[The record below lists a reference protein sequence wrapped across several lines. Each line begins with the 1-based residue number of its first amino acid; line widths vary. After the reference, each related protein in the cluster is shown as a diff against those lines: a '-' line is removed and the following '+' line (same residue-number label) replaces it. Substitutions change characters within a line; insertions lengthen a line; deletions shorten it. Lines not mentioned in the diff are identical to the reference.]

1 MPSNKTNSA
10 ANPGRVCIT
19 LSFRLGV
26 LLTLAMVATL
36 MLVMTGATPA
46 QSQEIATV
54 RVSNLDKPVAGG
66 EIIGFAKT
74 FSQSFCTSNVTAT
87 LHQVR
92 LHMSAHSWGT
102 PAPVVSIRSY
112 RSGNLGPVLH
122 TLTNPSIDDSL
133 DTAEDFASSGY
144 ELAANTTY
152 WVSVFRPDD
161 SGLIELGKTV
171 STAEDPATEAGW
183 ALGDMMLAKY
193 GARWEERESYAL
205 RMAVFAT
212 GGAPTMSTPV
222 FSDGGC
228 DQKESYEFSVIEN
241 TAADTVVGAVP
252 AREPDG
258 DSLTYSVGG
267 TDAAKFNRVFALNAS
282 TGEIVA
288 KPGAT
293 VDYES
298 KSSYSLTFSVTD
310 GEDASGSTE
319 SEPTTDDTA
328 HVSIRVTNIDEPGTV
343 KLSTTDPRVGRS
355 VRASISDPDGFPKPF
370 RIEWARAFRATSAF
384 IPFLPISG
392 SDMTPESYTPTED
405 DKYQFLRVTIFYFDN
420 ECRRVYFNND
430 CRRTAEGTF
439 AKAVADE
446 DGLIVQQQVVNT
458 PATGELTLWR
468 GDNPYV
474 PRQLIAYN
482 WSIRDADGMIGS
494 RLRYQ
499 WITVD
504 PRTGVETKV
513 YNNNSCRCNP
523 QYTYTLRNVARGK
536 AVMVRARFEDDRGN
550 TEVVASR
557 LTTLVPVVGN
567 TAARGGIGV
576 RGTARVGATLSVY
589 TSSITDADGMEDSE
603 FTYQWLTS
611 EGTYNTSIEGATGST
626 YVPVAADEG
635 MSIKVR
641 IGFTDDAGYYE
652 SFTSGGTAPVA
663 AAPVSLFTASTH
675 DTPESHDGSAAFTF
689 ELRFSEAP
697 ADGVT
702 DSTLEDHALAVI
714 GGTVTDVSQLETGK
728 NLRWEITVQPS
739 GNEEVIVTLPP
750 TIDCAAQGAI
760 CTGDGRMLSVAL
772 AILVPGPQNAPAITG
787 TARVGETL
795 TASTTGITDS
805 DGLTNATFTY
815 QWLADDAVISG
826 ATGSTYMLVAA
837 DVGKAIKVQVSFSDD
852 ADNAESLTSA
862 ATAAVTAANSPA
874 TGAPTI
880 TGTARVGETLTAST
894 TGITDSDGLTN
905 ATFTYQWIKL
915 DSNLNDSDISGA
927 TSSTYTLVAGDAD
940 TGIKVRVSFTDDAG
954 NTESLTNESAL
965 IVMAANNPATGAP
978 TISGTAQVGETLT
991 ASTTGIADSDGL
1003 ANVTFTYQW
1012 LADDAAI
1019 SGATASTHTLVAAD
1033 ADTGIKVRVS
1043 FTDDAGNTESLTN
1056 ESALIVMAANN
1067 PATGAPTISGTAQV
1081 GETLTASTTGI
1092 ADSDGLTNATF
1103 TYQWLADDAAIS
1115 GATASTYTLVAADAG
1130 KAIKVRVS
1138 FTDDAGNTES
1148 LTSGASAAVTAANS
1162 PATGA
1167 PTISGTAQVGE
1178 TLTASTT
1185 GITDSDGL
1193 TNATFT
1199 YQWIKLDSN
1208 LNDSDISGAT
1218 SSTYTLVAG
1227 DADTGIKVR
1236 VSFTDDAGNTES
1248 LTNESVLI
1256 VTAANSPATGAP
1268 TISGTAQVGETLTAS
1283 ATGITD
1289 SDGLT
1294 NATFTYQWIKLDSNL
1309 NDSDISGA
1317 TSSTYTLVA
1326 ADAGTGIKVRV
1337 SFTDDRGNTESLT
1350 TESALIVT
1358 AANSP
1363 AAGAPT
1369 ISGTAQVGET
1379 LAASTTGITDS
1390 DGLTSATFTYQ
1401 WLADDAAI
1409 SGASGA
1415 TGSTYTLVAADA
1427 GKAIEVQVSFT
1438 DDAGNAESLTSAAS
1452 AAVTAANSPATGAPT
1467 ISGTAQVGETLTAS
1481 TTGIADSDG
1490 LTNATFTYQWLADD
1504 ADIAGAT
1511 GSTYTLVAADAGKT
1525 VKVQVSFTDDA
1536 GNAESLTSAASAAVT
1551 AANSPATGAP
1561 TISGTAQVGETLAAS
1576 TTGITDSDGL
1586 TNATFT
1592 YQWLADDAD
1601 IAGATGSTYTLVA
1614 ADAGKAIEVQ
1624 VSFTDDAGNAESLTS
1639 AASAAVTAV
1648 NSPATG
1654 APTISGTAQVG
1665 ETLTAS
1671 ATGITDSD
1679 GLTNA
1684 TFTYQWLADDADIAG
1699 ATGSTYTLVAADS
1712 GKAIKVQVSFT
1723 DDAGNA
1729 ESLTSV
1735 ASAAVTAAPR
1745 QTRFTAATHSA
1756 PASHDGSAAFTFELR
1771 FSEESP
1777 LSYRTLRDHAFTVT
1791 GGEVVKARR
1800 LEQGKNVRWEI
1811 TVRPDGNGTVTI
1823 VLPVTTDCAAEGAIC
1838 TAGGRMLSNE
1848 LTFTVPGPS
1857 TEQPTQENSAA
1868 AGAPTVSGTAR
1879 VGETLTAS
1887 ATGISDSDGLTGAT
1901 FTYQWLAD
1909 DAAISGA
1916 TGSTYTLVAAD
1927 AGKAVKVQV
1936 SFTDD
1941 ADNDETLTS
1950 AATSAVEAAAQ
1961 ATQLTASVHGVPASH
1976 DGSAAFT
1983 FELRFSEESPLS
1995 YRTLR
2000 DHAFTVTGGEVVKA
2014 RRLEQGK
2021 NVRWET
2027 TVRPDGNGTVTIVLP
2042 VTTDC
2047 SSQGAICTEEGRPL
2061 SNRLELT
2068 VAGPGG

>member
-1 MPSNKTNSA
+1 MKMTSIFN
-10 ANPGRVCIT
+10 
-19 LSFRLGV
+19 SFRSGV

-36 MLVMTGATPA
+36 LLVIAGANPA
-46 QSQEIATV
+46 QAQEISTV

-66 EIIGFAKT
+66 EIMGFAHT
-74 FSQSFCTSNVTAT
+74 FAQSFCTSNVTAT
-87 LHQVR
+87 LDQVR

-171 STAEDPATEAGW
+171 STAEHPATEAGW

-193 GARWEERESYAL
+193 GARWVQRESYAL

-212 GGAPTMSTPV
+212 GGAPTISTPV

-328 HVSIRVTNIDEPGTV
+328 QVSIRVTNIDEPGTV

-355 VRASISDPDGFPKPF
+355 VRASISDPDGSPKPF
-370 RIEWARAFRATSAF
+370 RIEWARAFRATTAF
-384 IPFLPISG
+384 IPFLPISV
-392 SDMTPESYTPTED
+392 SDMTPESYTPTEE

-420 ECRRVYFNND
+420 ECRRVYVHNND

-446 DGLIVQQQVVNT
+446 DGLIVQLQTVNT
-458 PATGELTLWR
+458 PATGEMLLWN
-468 GDNPYV
+468 GDRPV
-474 PRQLIAYN
+474 VTRRLIAQE
-482 WSIRDADGMIGS
+482 WDIRDADGMIGA

-499 WITVD
+499 FVTVD
-504 PRTGVETKV
+504 PKTGVETKV
-513 YNNNSCRCNP
+513 YTNNSCRCNP
-523 QYTYTLRNVARGK
+523 LNTYTLRNSARGK
-536 AVMVRARFEDDRGN
+536 AVMVRVHFEDDRGH

-567 TAARGGIGV
+567 SSANGGVDV
-576 RGTARVGATLSVY
+576 RGTARVGGTLSVY
-589 TSSITDADGMEDSE
+589 TGRITDPDGMEDSE
-603 FTYQWLTS
+603 FTYQWLRS

-635 MSIKVR
+635 TSIKVR
-641 IGFTDDAGYYE
+641 VGFTDDAGYYE

-772 AILVPGPQNAPAITG
+772 AILVPGPQNAPTITG

-815 QWLADDAVISG
+815 QWLADDAAISG

-894 TGITDSDGLTN
+894 TGISDSDGLTN

-940 TGIKVRVSFTDDAG
+940 TGIKVRVSFTDDRG
-954 NTESLTNESAL
+954 NTESLTTESAL
-965 IVMAANNPATGAP
+965 IVTAANSPATGAP
-978 TISGTAQVGETLT
+978 TITGTAQVGETLT
-991 ASTTGIADSDGL
+991 ASTTGIS
-1003 ANVTFTYQW
+1003 
-1012 LADDAAI
+1012 
-1019 SGATASTHTLVAAD
+1019 
-1033 ADTGIKVRVS
+1033 
-1043 FTDDAGNTESLTN
+1043 
-1056 ESALIVMAANN
+1056 
-1067 PATGAPTISGTAQV
+1067 
-1081 GETLTASTTGI
+1081 
-1092 ADSDGLTNATF
+1092 
-1103 TYQWLADDAAIS
+1103 
-1115 GATASTYTLVAADAG
+1115 
-1130 KAIKVRVS
+1130 
-1138 FTDDAGNTES
+1138 
-1148 LTSGASAAVTAANS
+1148 
-1162 PATGA
+1162 
-1167 PTISGTAQVGE
+1167 
-1178 TLTASTT
+1178 
-1185 GITDSDGL
+1185 DSDGL

-1236 VSFTDDAGNTES
+1236 VSFTDD
-1248 LTNESVLI
+1248 
-1256 VTAANSPATGAP
+1256 
-1268 TISGTAQVGETLTAS
+1268 
-1283 ATGITD
+1283 
-1289 SDGLT
+1289 
-1294 NATFTYQWIKLDSNL
+1294 
-1309 NDSDISGA
+1309 
-1317 TSSTYTLVA
+1317 
-1326 ADAGTGIKVRV
+1326 
-1337 SFTDDRGNTESLT
+1337 RGNTESLT

-1363 AAGAPT
+1363 A
-1369 ISGTAQVGET
+1369 
-1379 LAASTTGITDS
+1379 
-1390 DGLTSATFTYQ
+1390 
-1401 WLADDAAI
+1401 
-1409 SGASGA
+1409 
-1415 TGSTYTLVAADA
+1415 
-1427 GKAIEVQVSFT
+1427 
-1438 DDAGNAESLTSAAS
+1438 
-1452 AAVTAANSPATGAPT
+1452 TGAPT
-1467 ISGTAQVGETLTAS
+1467 ITGTAQVGETLTAS
-1481 TTGIADSDG
+1481 ATGIADSDG
-1490 LTNATFTYQWLADD
+1490 LTNVTFTYQWLADD
-1504 ADIAGAT
+1504 TDITDATGAT
-1511 GSTYTLVAADAGKT
+1511 YTPAAADAGKAI
-1525 VKVQVSFTDDA
+1525 KVQVSFTDDA
-1536 GNAESLTSAASAAVT
+1536 GNAETLTSGASAAVT
-1551 AANSPATGAP
+1551 AANNPATGAP
-1561 TISGTAQVGETLAAS
+1561 TISGTARVGETLTAS
-1576 TTGITDSDGL
+1576 ATGIADTDGL

-1614 ADAGKAIEVQ
+1614 ADAGKAIKVQ

-1639 AASAAVTAV
+1639 AATTAAAL
-1648 NSPATG
+1648 P
-1654 APTISGTAQVG
+1654 P
-1665 ETLTAS
+1665 LTAS
-1671 ATGITDSD
+1671 A
-1679 GLTNA
+1679 
-1684 TFTYQWLADDADIAG
+1684 
-1699 ATGSTYTLVAADS
+1699 
-1712 GKAIKVQVSFT
+1712 
-1723 DDAGNA
+1723 
-1729 ESLTSV
+1729 
-1735 ASAAVTAAPR
+1735 
-1745 QTRFTAATHSA
+1745 
-1756 PASHDGSAAFTFELR
+1756 HD
-1771 FSEESP
+1771 
-1777 LSYRTLRDHAFTVT
+1777 
-1791 GGEVVKARR
+1791 
-1800 LEQGKNVRWEI
+1800 
-1811 TVRPDGNGTVTI
+1811 
-1823 VLPVTTDCAAEGAIC
+1823 
-1838 TAGGRMLSNE
+1838 
-1848 LTFTVPGPS
+1848 
-1857 TEQPTQENSAA
+1857 
-1868 AGAPTVSGTAR
+1868 
-1879 VGETLTAS
+1879 
-1887 ATGISDSDGLTGAT
+1887 
-1901 FTYQWLAD
+1901 
-1909 DAAISGA
+1909 
-1916 TGSTYTLVAAD
+1916 
-1927 AGKAVKVQV
+1927 
-1936 SFTDD
+1936 
-1941 ADNDETLTS
+1941 
-1950 AATSAVEAAAQ
+1950 
-1961 ATQLTASVHGVPASH
+1961 VPASH

-1983 FELRFSEESPLS
+1983 FELHFSETPNDGFS
-1995 YRTLR
+1995 YKTLR
-2000 DHAFTVTGGEVVKA
+2000 DHAFTATGGEVVKA
-2014 RRLEQGK
+2014 RRLERGK
-2021 NVRWET
+2021 NVRWEI
-2027 TVRPDGNGTVTIVLP
+2027 TVQPSGNAGVTVALP
-2042 VTTDC
+2042 ATTDC
-2047 SSQGAICTEEGRPL
+2047 SSQGAICTGDGRKL
-2061 SNRLELT
+2061 SSALEVTVLGPEASSQLSQQQNSAATGAPAITGTARVGETLT
-2068 VAGPGG
+2068 ANTTGIADSDGLTRATFAYQWLADDADITDATGSTYTPAAIDAGKAIMVEVSFTDDAGNAETLTSAATAAVTLPP

>member
-19 LSFRLGV
+19 LSFRSGV

-36 MLVMTGATPA
+36 LLVIAGANPA
-46 QSQEIATV
+46 QAQEISTV

-66 EIIGFAKT
+66 EIMGFAHT

-87 LHQVR
+87 LDQVR
-92 LHMSAHSWGT
+92 LYMSAHSWGT

-171 STAEDPATEAGW
+171 STAEHPATEAGW

-193 GARWEERESYAL
+193 GARWVQRESYAL

-212 GGAPTMSTPV
+212 GGAPTISTPV

-282 TGEIVA
+282 TGEITV

-328 HVSIRVTNIDEPGTV
+328 QVSIRVTNIDEPGSV
-343 KLSTTDPRVGRS
+343 SLSTTDPRVGRS
-355 VRASISDPDGFPKPF
+355 VTASISDPDGWPKPF

-384 IPFLPISG
+384 IPFLPISR
-392 SDMTPESYTPTED
+392 DKMTQYSYTPTEE
-405 DKYQFLRVTIFYFDN
+405 DKYQFLRVTMFYYDN
-420 ECRRVYFNND
+420 GCRRVHLFLGS
-430 CRRTAEGTF
+430 CIRKAEAEF
-439 AKAVADE
+439 ANAVADE
-446 DGLIVQQQVVNT
+446 DGLIVQQQTVNT

-468 GDNPYV
+468 GDNPFV

-482 WSIRDADGMIGS
+482 WYIRDADGMIGS

-513 YNNNSCRCNP
+513 YNNNSCQCNP
-523 QYTYTLRNVARGK
+523 LNTYTLRNVARGK

-576 RGTARVGATLSVY
+576 RGTARVGATLSVH

-772 AILVPGPQNAPAITG
+772 AILVPGPQNAPTITG

-815 QWLADDAVISG
+815 QWLADDAAISG

-940 TGIKVRVSFTDDAG
+940 TGIKVRVSFTDDRG
-954 NTESLTNESAL
+954 NTESLTTESAL
-965 IVMAANNPATGAP
+965 IVTAANNPTTGAP

-1003 ANVTFTYQW
+1003 AFATFTYQW
-1012 LADDAAI
+1012 IKLDSNLNDSDI
-1019 SGATASTHTLVAAD
+1019 SGATGSTYTLVAAD
-1033 ADTGIKVRVS
+1033 AGTGIKVRVS
-1043 FTDDAGNTESLTN
+1043 FTDDAGNTESLTT
-1056 ESALIVMAANN
+1056 ESALI
-1067 PATGAPTISGTAQV
+1067 
-1081 GETLTASTTGI
+1081 
-1092 ADSDGLTNATF
+1092 
-1103 TYQWLADDAAIS
+1103 
-1115 GATASTYTLVAADAG
+1115 
-1130 KAIKVRVS
+1130 
-1138 FTDDAGNTES
+1138 
-1148 LTSGASAAVTAANS
+1148 VTAANS

-1167 PTISGTAQVGE
+1167 PTITGTARVGE

-1236 VSFTDDAGNTES
+1236 VSFTDD
-1248 LTNESVLI
+1248 
-1256 VTAANSPATGAP
+1256 
-1268 TISGTAQVGETLTAS
+1268 
-1283 ATGITD
+1283 
-1289 SDGLT
+1289 
-1294 NATFTYQWIKLDSNL
+1294 
-1309 NDSDISGA
+1309 
-1317 TSSTYTLVA
+1317 
-1326 ADAGTGIKVRV
+1326 
-1337 SFTDDRGNTESLT
+1337 RGNTESLT

-1358 AANSP
+1358 AAN
-1363 AAGAPT
+1363 
-1369 ISGTAQVGET
+1369 
-1379 LAASTTGITDS
+1379 
-1390 DGLTSATFTYQ
+1390 
-1401 WLADDAAI
+1401 
-1409 SGASGA
+1409 
-1415 TGSTYTLVAADA
+1415 
-1427 GKAIEVQVSFT
+1427 
-1438 DDAGNAESLTSAAS
+1438 N
-1452 AAVTAANSPATGAPT
+1452 PATGAPT
-1467 ISGTAQVGETLTAS
+1467 ISGTARVGETLTAS
-1481 TTGIADSDG
+1481 ATGIAD
-1490 LTNATFTYQWLADD
+1490 T
-1504 ADIAGAT
+1504 
-1511 GSTYTLVAADAGKT
+1511 
-1525 VKVQVSFTDDA
+1525 
-1536 GNAESLTSAASAAVT
+1536 
-1551 AANSPATGAP
+1551 
-1561 TISGTAQVGETLAAS
+1561 
-1576 TTGITDSDGL
+1576 DGL

-1614 ADAGKAIEVQ
+1614 ADAGKAIKVQ

-1639 AASAAVTAV
+1639 AATTAAAL
-1648 NSPATG
+1648 P
-1654 APTISGTAQVG
+1654 P
-1665 ETLTAS
+1665 LTAS
-1671 ATGITDSD
+1671 AHD
-1679 GLTNA
+1679 
-1684 TFTYQWLADDADIAG
+1684 
-1699 ATGSTYTLVAADS
+1699 V
-1712 GKAIKVQVSFT
+1712 
-1723 DDAGNA
+1723 
-1729 ESLTSV
+1729 
-1735 ASAAVTAAPR
+1735 
-1745 QTRFTAATHSA
+1745 
-1756 PASHDGSAAFTFELR
+1756 PASHDGSAAFTFELH
-1771 FSEESP
+1771 FSETP
-1777 LSYRTLRDHAFTVT
+1777 NDGFSYKTLRDHAFTAT

-1800 LEQGKNVRWEI
+1800 LERGKNVRWEI
-1811 TVRPDGNGTVTI
+1811 TVQPSGNAGVTVA
-1823 VLPVTTDCAAEGAIC
+1823 LPATTDCSSQGAIC
-1838 TAGGRMLSNE
+1838 TGDGRKLSSALE
-1848 LTFTVPGPS
+1848 VSVPGPEAS
-1857 TEQPTQENSAA
+1857 SQQSRQQNSAA
-1868 AGAPTVSGTAR
+1868 TGAPAITGTAR
-1879 VGETLTAS
+1879 VGETLTANT
-1887 ATGISDSDGLTGAT
+1887 TGIADSDGLTRAT
-1901 FTYQWLAD
+1901 FAYQWLAD
-1909 DAAISGA
+1909 DADITDA
-1916 TGSTYTLVAAD
+1916 TGSTYTPAAID
-1927 AGKAVKVQV
+1927 AGKAIMVEV

-1941 ADNDETLTS
+1941 AGNAETLTS
-1950 AATSAVEAAAQ
+1950 AATAAV
-1961 ATQLTASVHGVPASH
+1961 TLPPLTASAHGVPASH

-1983 FELRFSEESPLS
+1983 FELRFSEEMPLS
-1995 YRTLR
+1995 YKTLR
-2000 DHAFTVTGGEVVKA
+2000 DHAFTAPGGEVVKA
-2014 RRLEQGK
+2014 RRLERGQ
-2021 NVRWET
+2021 NVRWEI
-2027 TVRPDGNGTVTIVLP
+2027 TVRPDGDGTVTIVLP
-2042 VTTDC
+2042 VTEDC
-2047 SSQGAICTEEGRPL
+2047 ASNHAICTEDGRPL
-2061 SNRLELT
+2061 SNRLQIA
-2068 VAGPGG
+2068 VPGPEG

>member
-36 MLVMTGATPA
+36 MLVMTDITPA
-46 QSQEIATV
+46 GAQSTATV
-54 RVSNLDKPVAGG
+54 RVSNMDQPIAGAENLYFG
-66 EIIGFAKT
+66 QMRA
-74 FSQSFCTSNVTAT
+74 QAFCTSNVPVT
-87 LHQVR
+87 LDKVR
-92 LHMSAHSWGT
+92 MYTRSFHKRPNSPGYAGT
-102 PAPVVSIRSY
+102 LAPSVSIRSDVS
-112 RSGNLGPVLH
+112 RRPGPVLH
-122 TLTNPSIDDSL
+122 TLTNPSSIDETF
-133 DTAEDFASSGY
+133 DTAEDFTSSGY

-152 WVSVFRPDD
+152 WLTVYRPDNT
-161 SGLIELGKTV
+161 GHIQFANTL
-171 STAEDPATEAGW
+171 STAEDSDTESGW
-183 ALGDMMLAKY
+183 SLGDSILAEY
-193 GARWEERESYAL
+193 GMSYDAPWETPDEPYVIS
-205 RMAVFAT
+205 MAIYAT
-212 GGAPTMSTPV
+212 GGAPTMSSPV
-222 FSDGGC
+222 FSNGVCG
-228 DQKESYEFSVIEN
+228 QKESYEFSMREN
-241 TAADTVVGAVP
+241 SAASTVVGAAT

-267 TDAAKFNRVFALNAS
+267 TDAAKFNRVFALDAS
-282 TGEIVA
+282 TGEITV

-310 GEDASGSTE
+310 GEDASGSPE

-328 HVSIRVTNIDEPGTV
+328 QVSIRVTNIDEPGSV
-343 KLSTTDPRVGRS
+343 SLSTTDPRVGRS
-355 VRASISDPDGFPKPF
+355 VRASISDPDGSPKPF
-370 RIEWARAFRATSAF
+370 RIEWARAFRATTAF
-384 IPFLPISG
+384 IPFLPISV
-392 SDMTPESYTPTED
+392 SDMTPESYTPTEE

-420 ECRRVYFNND
+420 ECRRVYVSNND

-446 DGLIVQQQVVNT
+446 DGLIVQLQTVNT
-458 PATGELTLWR
+458 PATGEMLLWN
-468 GDNPYV
+468 GDRPV
-474 PRQLIAYN
+474 VTRQLIAQE
-482 WSIRDADGMIGS
+482 WDIRDADGMIGA

-499 WITVD
+499 FVTVD
-504 PRTGVETKV
+504 PKTGVETKV
-513 YNNNSCRCNP
+513 YTNNSCRCNP
-523 QYTYTLRNVARGK
+523 LNTYTLRNSARGK
-536 AVMVRARFEDDRGN
+536 AVMVRVHFEDDRGH

-567 TAARGGIGV
+567 SSANGGVDV
-576 RGTARVGATLSVY
+576 RGTARVGGTLSVY
-589 TSSITDADGMEDSE
+589 TGRITDPDGMEDSE
-603 FTYQWLTS
+603 FTYQWLRS

-635 MSIKVR
+635 TSIKVR
-641 IGFTDDAGYYE
+641 VGFTDDAGYYE

-739 GNEEVIVTLPP
+739 GNEEAIVTLPP

-772 AILVPGPQNAPAITG
+772 AILVPGPQNAPTITG

-815 QWLADDAVISG
+815 QWLADDAAISG

-862 ATAAVTAANSPA
+862 ATAAVTAANSPATGAPTITGTARVGETLTASTSGISDSDGLINATFTYQWIKLDSNLNDSDISGATSSTYMLVAADADTGIKVRVSFTDDRGNTESLTTESALIVTAANSPA

-940 TGIKVRVSFTDDAG
+940 TGIKVRVSFTDDRG
-954 NTESLTNESAL
+954 NTESLTTESAL
-965 IVMAANNPATGAP
+965 I
-978 TISGTAQVGETLT
+978 
-991 ASTTGIADSDGL
+991 
-1003 ANVTFTYQW
+1003 
-1012 LADDAAI
+1012 
-1019 SGATASTHTLVAAD
+1019 
-1033 ADTGIKVRVS
+1033 
-1043 FTDDAGNTESLTN
+1043 
-1056 ESALIVMAANN
+1056 
-1067 PATGAPTISGTAQV
+1067 
-1081 GETLTASTTGI
+1081 
-1092 ADSDGLTNATF
+1092 
-1103 TYQWLADDAAIS
+1103 
-1115 GATASTYTLVAADAG
+1115 
-1130 KAIKVRVS
+1130 
-1138 FTDDAGNTES
+1138 
-1148 LTSGASAAVTAANS
+1148 VTAANS

-1167 PTISGTAQVGE
+1167 PTITGTAQVGE

-1236 VSFTDDAGNTES
+1236 VSFTDDRGNTES
-1248 LTNESVLI
+1248 LTTESALI

-1283 ATGITD
+1283 TSGITD
-1289 SDGLT
+1289 T
-1294 NATFTYQWIKLDSNL
+1294 
-1309 NDSDISGA
+1309 
-1317 TSSTYTLVA
+1317 
-1326 ADAGTGIKVRV
+1326 
-1337 SFTDDRGNTESLT
+1337 
-1350 TESALIVT
+1350 
-1358 AANSP
+1358 
-1363 AAGAPT
+1363 
-1369 ISGTAQVGET
+1369 
-1379 LAASTTGITDS
+1379 
-1390 DGLTSATFTYQ
+1390 
-1401 WLADDAAI
+1401 
-1409 SGASGA
+1409 
-1415 TGSTYTLVAADA
+1415 
-1427 GKAIEVQVSFT
+1427 
-1438 DDAGNAESLTSAAS
+1438 
-1452 AAVTAANSPATGAPT
+1452 
-1467 ISGTAQVGETLTAS
+1467 
-1481 TTGIADSDG
+1481 
-1490 LTNATFTYQWLADD
+1490 
-1504 ADIAGAT
+1504 
-1511 GSTYTLVAADAGKT
+1511 
-1525 VKVQVSFTDDA
+1525 
-1536 GNAESLTSAASAAVT
+1536 
-1551 AANSPATGAP
+1551 
-1561 TISGTAQVGETLAAS
+1561 
-1576 TTGITDSDGL
+1576 DGL

-1614 ADAGKAIEVQ
+1614 ADAGKAIKVQ
-1624 VSFTDDAGNAESLTS
+1624 VSFTDDRGNTESLTS
-1639 AASAAVTAV
+1639 VVTAAVTAV

-1654 APTISGTAQVG
+1654 APTISGTAQAG

-1671 ATGITDSD
+1671 TTGITDSD

-1684 TFTYQWLADDADIAG
+1684 TFTYQWLADDAAISG

-1712 GKAIKVQVSFT
+1712 GKTIKVQVSFT
-1723 DDAGNA
+1723 DDAGNT
-1729 ESLTSV
+1729 ESLTS
-1735 ASAAVTAAPR
+1735 
-1745 QTRFTAATHSA
+1745 AATSA
-1756 PASHDGSAAFTFELR
+1756 VEAAAQATQLTASVHGVPASHDGSAAFTFELR
-1771 FSEESP
+1771 FSEEFP
-1777 LSYRTLRDHAFTVT
+1777 LSYRTLRDHAFTVM

-1857 TEQPTQENSAA
+1857 TEQPTQENSDAT
-1868 AGAPTVSGTAR
+1868 GAPTVSGTAR
-1879 VGETLTAS
+1879 VGETLTAGTS
-1887 ATGISDSDGLTGAT
+1887 GISDSDGLTNAT

-1950 AATSAVEAAAQ
+1950 AATAAV
-1961 ATQLTASVHGVPASH
+1961 TLPPLTASAHGVPASH

-1983 FELRFSEESPLS
+1983 FELRFSEEMPLS
-1995 YRTLR
+1995 YKTLR

-2014 RRLEQGK
+2014 RRLERGK
-2021 NVRWET
+2021 NVRWEI
-2027 TVRPDGNGTVTIVLP
+2027 TVRPDGDGTVTIVLP
-2042 VTTDC
+2042 VTEDRA
-2047 SSQGAICTEEGRPL
+2047 SNHAICTEDGRPL
-2061 SNRLELT
+2061 SNRLQIA
-2068 VAGPGG
+2068 VPGPEG

>member
-19 LSFRLGV
+19 LSFRSGV

-36 MLVMTGATPA
+36 LLVIAGANPA
-46 QSQEIATV
+46 QAQEISTV

-66 EIIGFAKT
+66 EIMGFAHT

-87 LHQVR
+87 LDQVR
-92 LHMSAHSWGT
+92 LYMSAHSWGT

-171 STAEDPATEAGW
+171 STAEHPATEAGW

-193 GARWEERESYAL
+193 GARWVQRESYAL

-212 GGAPTMSTPV
+212 GGAPTISTPV

-293 VDYES
+293 VDFES
-298 KSSYSLTFSVTD
+298 KSSYSLTVSVTD

-319 SEPTTDDTA
+319 SDPTTDDTA
-328 HVSIRVTNIDEPGTV
+328 HVSIRVTNIDEPGSIS
-343 KLSTTDPRVGRS
+343 LSTTEPRMGRS
-355 VRASISDPDGFPKPF
+355 VTARISDPDGSPKPY

-384 IPFLPISG
+384 IPFLPISR
-392 SDMTPESYTPTED
+392 DKMTQYSYTPTEE
-405 DKYQFLRVTIFYFDN
+405 DKYQFLRVTMFYYDN
-420 ECRRVYFNND
+420 GCRRVHLFLGS
-430 CRRTAEGTF
+430 CIRKAEAEF
-439 AKAVADE
+439 ANAVADE
-446 DGLIVQQQVVNT
+446 DGLIVQQQTVNT

-468 GDNPYV
+468 GDNPFV

-482 WSIRDADGMIGS
+482 WYIRDADGMIGS

-513 YNNNSCRCNP
+513 YNNNSCQCNP
-523 QYTYTLRNVARGK
+523 LNTYTLRNVARGK

-576 RGTARVGATLSVY
+576 RGTARVGATLSVH

-772 AILVPGPQNAPAITG
+772 AILVPGPQNAPTITG

-815 QWLADDAVISG
+815 QWLADDAAISG

-894 TGITDSDGLTN
+894 TGIADSDGLAF

-927 TSSTYTLVAGDAD
+927 TSSTYTLVARDAD
-940 TGIKVRVSFTDDAG
+940 
-954 NTESLTNESAL
+954 
-965 IVMAANNPATGAP
+965 
-978 TISGTAQVGETLT
+978 
-991 ASTTGIADSDGL
+991 
-1003 ANVTFTYQW
+1003 
-1012 LADDAAI
+1012 
-1019 SGATASTHTLVAAD
+1019 
-1033 ADTGIKVRVS
+1033 
-1043 FTDDAGNTESLTN
+1043 
-1056 ESALIVMAANN
+1056 
-1067 PATGAPTISGTAQV
+1067 
-1081 GETLTASTTGI
+1081 
-1092 ADSDGLTNATF
+1092 
-1103 TYQWLADDAAIS
+1103 
-1115 GATASTYTLVAADAG
+1115 
-1130 KAIKVRVS
+1130 
-1138 FTDDAGNTES
+1138 
-1148 LTSGASAAVTAANS
+1148 
-1162 PATGA
+1162 
-1167 PTISGTAQVGE
+1167 
-1178 TLTASTT
+1178 
-1185 GITDSDGL
+1185 
-1193 TNATFT
+1193 
-1199 YQWIKLDSN
+1199 
-1208 LNDSDISGAT
+1208 
-1218 SSTYTLVAG
+1218 
-1227 DADTGIKVR
+1227 
-1236 VSFTDDAGNTES
+1236 
-1248 LTNESVLI
+1248 
-1256 VTAANSPATGAP
+1256 
-1268 TISGTAQVGETLTAS
+1268 
-1283 ATGITD
+1283 
-1289 SDGLT
+1289 
-1294 NATFTYQWIKLDSNL
+1294 
-1309 NDSDISGA
+1309 
-1317 TSSTYTLVA
+1317 
-1326 ADAGTGIKVRV
+1326 TGIKVRV

-1358 AANSP
+1358 AAN
-1363 AAGAPT
+1363 
-1369 ISGTAQVGET
+1369 
-1379 LAASTTGITDS
+1379 
-1390 DGLTSATFTYQ
+1390 
-1401 WLADDAAI
+1401 
-1409 SGASGA
+1409 
-1415 TGSTYTLVAADA
+1415 
-1427 GKAIEVQVSFT
+1427 
-1438 DDAGNAESLTSAAS
+1438 N
-1452 AAVTAANSPATGAPT
+1452 PATGAPT
-1467 ISGTAQVGETLTAS
+1467 IS
-1481 TTGIADSDG
+1481 
-1490 LTNATFTYQWLADD
+1490 
-1504 ADIAGAT
+1504 
-1511 GSTYTLVAADAGKT
+1511 
-1525 VKVQVSFTDDA
+1525 
-1536 GNAESLTSAASAAVT
+1536 SAR
-1551 AANSPATGAP
+1551 PGW
-1561 TISGTAQVGETLAAS
+1561 E
-1576 TTGITDSDGL
+1576 
-1586 TNATFT
+1586 
-1592 YQWLADDAD
+1592 
-1601 IAGATGSTYTLVA
+1601 
-1614 ADAGKAIEVQ
+1614 
-1624 VSFTDDAGNAESLTS
+1624 
-1639 AASAAVTAV
+1639 
-1648 NSPATG
+1648 
-1654 APTISGTAQVG
+1654 
-1665 ETLTAS
+1665 
-1671 ATGITDSD
+1671 
-1679 GLTNA
+1679 
-1684 TFTYQWLADDADIAG
+1684 
-1699 ATGSTYTLVAADS
+1699 
-1712 GKAIKVQVSFT
+1712 
-1723 DDAGNA
+1723 
-1729 ESLTSV
+1729 
-1735 ASAAVTAAPR
+1735 
-1745 QTRFTAATHSA
+1745 
-1756 PASHDGSAAFTFELR
+1756 
-1771 FSEESP
+1771 
-1777 LSYRTLRDHAFTVT
+1777 
-1791 GGEVVKARR
+1791 RR
-1800 LEQGKNVRWEI
+1800 
-1811 TVRPDGNGTVTI
+1811 
-1823 VLPVTTDCAAEGAIC
+1823 
-1838 TAGGRMLSNE
+1838 
-1848 LTFTVPGPS
+1848 
-1857 TEQPTQENSAA
+1857 
-1868 AGAPTVSGTAR
+1868 
-1879 VGETLTAS
+1879 
-1887 ATGISDSDGLTGAT
+1887 
-1901 FTYQWLAD
+1901 
-1909 DAAISGA
+1909 
-1916 TGSTYTLVAAD
+1916 
-1927 AGKAVKVQV
+1927 
-1936 SFTDD
+1936 
-1941 ADNDETLTS
+1941 
-1950 AATSAVEAAAQ
+1950 
-1961 ATQLTASVHGVPASH
+1961 
-1976 DGSAAFT
+1976 
-1983 FELRFSEESPLS
+1983 
-1995 YRTLR
+1995 
-2000 DHAFTVTGGEVVKA
+2000 
-2014 RRLEQGK
+2014 
-2021 NVRWET
+2021 
-2027 TVRPDGNGTVTIVLP
+2027 
-2042 VTTDC
+2042 
-2047 SSQGAICTEEGRPL
+2047 
-2061 SNRLELT
+2061 
-2068 VAGPGG
+2068 

>member
-1 MPSNKTNSA
+1 
-10 ANPGRVCIT
+10 
-19 LSFRLGV
+19 
-26 LLTLAMVATL
+26 MVATL

-212 GGAPTMSTPV
+212 GGAPTISTPV

-513 YNNNSCRCNP
+513 YNNNSCQCNP

-626 YVPVAADEG
+626 YVPVAADKG
-635 MSIKVR
+635 KAIKVR

-652 SFTSGGTAPVA
+652 SFTSG
-663 AAPVSLFTASTH
+663 AS
-675 DTPESHDGSAAFTF
+675 
-689 ELRFSEAP
+689 
-697 ADGVT
+697 
-702 DSTLEDHALAVI
+702 
-714 GGTVTDVSQLETGK
+714 
-728 NLRWEITVQPS
+728 
-739 GNEEVIVTLPP
+739 
-750 TIDCAAQGAI
+750 
-760 CTGDGRMLSVAL
+760 
-772 AILVPGPQNAPAITG
+772 
-787 TARVGETL
+787 
-795 TASTTGITDS
+795 
-805 DGLTNATFTY
+805 
-815 QWLADDAVISG
+815 
-826 ATGSTYMLVAA
+826 
-837 DVGKAIKVQVSFSDD
+837 
-852 ADNAESLTSA
+852 
-862 ATAAVTAANSPA
+862 AAVTAANNPA

-880 TGTARVGETLTAST
+880 IGTARVGETLTAST

-927 TSSTYTLVAGDAD
+927 TGSTY
-940 TGIKVRVSFTDDAG
+940 
-954 NTESLTNESAL
+954 
-965 IVMAANNPATGAP
+965 
-978 TISGTAQVGETLT
+978 
-991 ASTTGIADSDGL
+991 
-1003 ANVTFTYQW
+1003 
-1012 LADDAAI
+1012 
-1019 SGATASTHTLVAAD
+1019 TLVAAD

-1043 FTDDAGNTESLTN
+1043 FTDDAGNAESLTN
-1056 ESALIVMAANN
+1056 ESVLIVMAANN
-1067 PATGAPTISGTAQV
+1067 PATGAPTIIGTARV

-1115 GATASTYTLVAADAG
+1115 GATGSTHTLVAADAG

-1148 LTSGASAAVTAANS
+1148 LTSGASAAVTAANN

-1185 GITDSDGL
+1185 GISDSDGL

-1218 SSTYTLVAG
+1218 GSTYTLVAA
-1227 DADTGIKVR
+1227 DAGTGIKVR
-1236 VSFTDDAGNTES
+1236 VSFTDDRGNTES

-1268 TISGTAQVGETLTAS
+1268 TISGTAQVGETL
-1283 ATGITD
+1283 
-1289 SDGLT
+1289 
-1294 NATFTYQWIKLDSNL
+1294 
-1309 NDSDISGA
+1309 
-1317 TSSTYTLVA
+1317 
-1326 ADAGTGIKVRV
+1326 
-1337 SFTDDRGNTESLT
+1337 
-1350 TESALIVT
+1350 
-1358 AANSP
+1358 
-1363 AAGAPT
+1363 
-1369 ISGTAQVGET
+1369 
-1379 LAASTTGITDS
+1379 AASTTGIADS
-1390 DGLTSATFTYQ
+1390 DGLTFTTFTHQ

-1409 SGASGA
+1409 SGA

-1427 GKAIEVQVSFT
+1427 GKAI
-1438 DDAGNAESLTSAAS
+1438 
-1452 AAVTAANSPATGAPT
+1452 
-1467 ISGTAQVGETLTAS
+1467 
-1481 TTGIADSDG
+1481 
-1490 LTNATFTYQWLADD
+1490 
-1504 ADIAGAT
+1504 
-1511 GSTYTLVAADAGKT
+1511 
-1525 VKVQVSFTDDA
+1525 KVQVSFTDDA
-1536 GNAESLTSAASAAVT
+1536 GNTESLTSGASAAVT

-1614 ADAGKAIEVQ
+1614 ADAGKVIKVQVSFTDDAGNTESLTSGASAAVTAANSPAAGAPTISGTAQAGETLTAGATGITDSDGLTNATFTYQWLADDAAISGATGSTYTLVAADSGKVIKVQVSFTDDAGNTESLTSAATAAVTAVNSRATGAPTITGTAQVGETLTASATGISDSDGLTNATFTYQWLADDADIAGATGSTYTLVAADAGKVIKVQ

-1639 AASAAVTAV
+1639 GASAAVTAV
-1648 NSPATG
+1648 NSPAAG
-1654 APTISGTAQVG
+1654 APTISGTAQAG

-1671 ATGITDSD
+1671 TTGITDSD

-1712 GKAIKVQVSFT
+1712 GKVIKVQVSFTDDRGNTESLTSGASAAVTAVNNPATGAPTITGTAQVGETLAASTTGITDSDGLTFTTFTHQWLADDTDIAGATGSTHTLVAADAGKAIKVQVSFT

-1729 ESLTSV
+1729 ESLTSG
-1735 ASAAVTAAPR
+1735 ASAAVTAANSPAAGAPTISGTAQVGETLAASATGITDSDGLTNATFTYQWLADDAAISGATGSTYTLVAADSGKAIKVQVSFTDDAGNTETLTSAASAAVTAVNSPAAGAPTITGTAQVGETLTANTSGISDSDGLTNVTFTYQWLADDADIAGATGSTYTLVAADAGKAIKVQVSFTDDAGNTESLTSVVTATAAPR
-1745 QTRFTAATHSA
+1745 QTPFTAATHSA
-1756 PASHDGSAAFTFELR
+1756 PAYHDGRSTFTFELR

-1950 AATSAVEAAAQ
+1950 AATSAVGAAAQ

-2047 SSQGAICTEEGRPL
+2047 SSQGAICTEDGRPL

>member
-19 LSFRLGV
+19 LSFRSGV

-36 MLVMTGATPA
+36 LLVIAGANPA
-46 QSQEIATV
+46 QAQEISTV
-54 RVSNLDKPVAGG
+54 RVSNMDQPIAGAENLYFG
-66 EIIGFAKT
+66 QMRA
-74 FSQSFCTSNVTAT
+74 QAFCTSNVPVT
-87 LHQVR
+87 LDKVR
-92 LHMSAHSWGT
+92 MYTRSFHKRPNSPGYAGT
-102 PAPVVSIRSY
+102 LAPSVAIRSDVS
-112 RSGNLGPVLH
+112 RRPGPVLH
-122 TLTNPSIDDSL
+122 TLTNPSSIDETF
-133 DTAEDFASSGY
+133 DTAEDFTSSGY

-152 WVSVFRPDD
+152 WLTVYRPDNT
-161 SGLIELGKTV
+161 GHIQFANTL
-171 STAEDPATEAGW
+171 STAEDSDTESGW
-183 ALGDMMLAKY
+183 SLGDSILAEY
-193 GARWEERESYAL
+193 GMSYDAPWETLDEPYVIS
-205 RMAVFAT
+205 MAIYAT
-212 GGAPTMSTPV
+212 GGAPTMSSPV
-222 FSDGGC
+222 FSNGVCG
-228 DQKESYEFSVIEN
+228 QKESYEFSMREN
-241 TAADTVVGAVP
+241 SAASTVVGAAT

-267 TDAAKFNRVFALNAS
+267 TDAAKFNRVFALDAS
-282 TGEIVA
+282 TGEITV

-310 GEDASGSTE
+310 GEDASGSPE

-328 HVSIRVTNIDEPGTV
+328 QVSIRVTNIDEPGSV
-343 KLSTTDPRVGRS
+343 SLSTTDPRVGRS
-355 VRASISDPDGFPKPF
+355 VRASISDPDGSPKPF
-370 RIEWARAFRATSAF
+370 RIEWARAFRATTAF
-384 IPFLPISG
+384 IPFLPISV
-392 SDMTPESYTPTED
+392 SDMTPESYTPTEE

-420 ECRRVYFNND
+420 ECRRVYKNNND

-446 DGLIVQQQVVNT
+446 DGLIVQLQTVNT
-458 PATGELTLWR
+458 PATGEMLLWN
-468 GDNPYV
+468 GDRPV
-474 PRQLIAYN
+474 VTRQLIAQE
-482 WSIRDADGMIGS
+482 WDIRDADGMIGA

-499 WITVD
+499 FVTVD
-504 PRTGVETKV
+504 PKTGVETKV
-513 YNNNSCRCNP
+513 YTNNSCRCNP
-523 QYTYTLRNVARGK
+523 LNTYTLRNSARGK
-536 AVMVRARFEDDRGN
+536 AVMVRVHFEDDRGH

-567 TAARGGIGV
+567 SSANGGVDV
-576 RGTARVGATLSVY
+576 RGTARVGGTLSVY
-589 TSSITDADGMEDSE
+589 TGRITDPDGMEDSE
-603 FTYQWLTS
+603 FTYQWLRS

-635 MSIKVR
+635 TSIKVR
-641 IGFTDDAGYYE
+641 VGFTDDAGYYE

-772 AILVPGPQNAPAITG
+772 AILVPGPQNAPTITG
-787 TARVGETL
+787 TAQVGGTL

-815 QWLADDAVISG
+815 QWLADDAAISG

-837 DVGKAIKVQVSFSDD
+837 DVGKAIKIQVSFSDD

-880 TGTARVGETLTAST
+880 TGTARVEETLTAST
-894 TGITDSDGLTN
+894 TGISDSDGLTN

-940 TGIKVRVSFTDDAG
+940 TGIKVRVSFTDDRG
-954 NTESLTNESAL
+954 NTESLTTESAL
-965 IVMAANNPATGAP
+965 IVTAANSPATGAP
-978 TISGTAQVGETLT
+978 TITGTAQVGETLT
-991 ASTTGIADSDGL
+991 ASTTGIS
-1003 ANVTFTYQW
+1003 
-1012 LADDAAI
+1012 
-1019 SGATASTHTLVAAD
+1019 
-1033 ADTGIKVRVS
+1033 
-1043 FTDDAGNTESLTN
+1043 
-1056 ESALIVMAANN
+1056 
-1067 PATGAPTISGTAQV
+1067 
-1081 GETLTASTTGI
+1081 
-1092 ADSDGLTNATF
+1092 
-1103 TYQWLADDAAIS
+1103 
-1115 GATASTYTLVAADAG
+1115 
-1130 KAIKVRVS
+1130 
-1138 FTDDAGNTES
+1138 
-1148 LTSGASAAVTAANS
+1148 
-1162 PATGA
+1162 
-1167 PTISGTAQVGE
+1167 
-1178 TLTASTT
+1178 
-1185 GITDSDGL
+1185 DSDGL

-1236 VSFTDDAGNTES
+1236 VSFTDDRGNTES
-1248 LTNESVLI
+1248 LTTESALI

-1283 ATGITD
+1283 TSGI
-1289 SDGLT
+1289 S
-1294 NATFTYQWIKLDSNL
+1294 
-1309 NDSDISGA
+1309 
-1317 TSSTYTLVA
+1317 
-1326 ADAGTGIKVRV
+1326 
-1337 SFTDDRGNTESLT
+1337 
-1350 TESALIVT
+1350 
-1358 AANSP
+1358 
-1363 AAGAPT
+1363 
-1369 ISGTAQVGET
+1369 
-1379 LAASTTGITDS
+1379 DS

-1401 WLADDAAI
+1401 WLADDASI
-1409 SGASGA
+1409 SGA
-1415 TGSTYTLVAADA
+1415 TGSTYTLVAADS
-1427 GKAIEVQVSFT
+1427 GKAIKVQVSFT
-1438 DDAGNAESLTSAAS
+1438 DDRGNTESLTSVVT
-1452 AAVTAANSPATGAPT
+1452 AAVTAVNSPATGAPT
-1467 ISGTAQVGETLTAS
+1467 ISGTAQAGETLT
-1481 TTGIADSDG
+1481 
-1490 LTNATFTYQWLADD
+1490 
-1504 ADIAGAT
+1504 
-1511 GSTYTLVAADAGKT
+1511 
-1525 VKVQVSFTDDA
+1525 
-1536 GNAESLTSAASAAVT
+1536 
-1551 AANSPATGAP
+1551 
-1561 TISGTAQVGETLAAS
+1561 AS

-1592 YQWLADDAD
+1592 YQWLADDA
-1601 IAGATGSTYTLVA
+1601 
-1614 ADAGKAIEVQ
+1614 AI
-1624 VSFTDDAGNAESLTS
+1624 S
-1639 AASAAVTAV
+1639 
-1648 NSPATG
+1648 
-1654 APTISGTAQVG
+1654 
-1665 ETLTAS
+1665 
-1671 ATGITDSD
+1671 
-1679 GLTNA
+1679 
-1684 TFTYQWLADDADIAG
+1684 G

-1723 DDAGNA
+1723 DDAGNT
-1729 ESLTSV
+1729 ESLTS
-1735 ASAAVTAAPR
+1735 
-1745 QTRFTAATHSA
+1745 AATSA
-1756 PASHDGSAAFTFELR
+1756 VEAAAQATQMTASVHGVPASHDGSAAFTFELR
-1771 FSEESP
+1771 FSEEFP
-1777 LSYRTLRDHAFTVT
+1777 LSYRTLRDHAFTVM

-1857 TEQPTQENSAA
+1857 TEQPTQENSDAT
-1868 AGAPTVSGTAR
+1868 GAPTVSGTAR
-1879 VGETLTAS
+1879 VGEMLTAGAS
-1887 ATGISDSDGLTGAT
+1887 GISDSDGLTGAT

-1927 AGKAVKVQV
+1927 AGKAVKVRV
-1936 SFTDD
+1936 TFTDD
-1941 ADNDETLTS
+1941 AGNEESLTS
-1950 AATSAVEAAAQ
+1950 VATAAITLPP
-1961 ATQLTASVHGVPASH
+1961 LTASAHGVPASH
-1976 DGSAAFT
+1976 DESAAFT
-1983 FELRFSEESPLS
+1983 FRLHFSETPADGFS

-2000 DHAFTVTGGEVVKA
+2000 DHAFTVMGGEVVKA

-2021 NVRWET
+2021 NVRWEI
-2027 TVRPDGNGTVTIVLP
+2027 TVRPSSNADVTIVLP
-2042 VTTDC
+2042 ITTDC
-2047 SSQGAICTEEGRPL
+2047 AAQGAICTSDGRKL
-2061 SNRLELT
+2061 SSRVELT
-2068 VAGPGG
+2068 ISGPNG

>member
-36 MLVMTGATPA
+36 MLVITDANSALA
-46 QSQEIATV
+46 QSTATV

-66 EIIGFAKT
+66 EIMGFAHT

-87 LHQVR
+87 LDQVR
-92 LHMSAHSWGT
+92 LYMSAHSWGT

-171 STAEDPATEAGW
+171 STAEHPATEAGW

-193 GARWEERESYAL
+193 GARWVQRESYAL

-212 GGAPTMSTPV
+212 GGAPTISTPV

-288 KPGAT
+288 KSGAT

-298 KSSYSLTFSVTD
+298 KSSYSLTVSVTD

-328 HVSIRVTNIDEPGTV
+328 HVSIRVTNIDEPGRV
-343 KLSTTDPRVGRS
+343 SLSTTEPRMGRS
-355 VRASISDPDGFPKPF
+355 VRASISDPDGSPKPF

-392 SDMTPESYTPTED
+392 SDMTPESYTPTEE

-420 ECRRVYFNND
+420 ECRRVYLNND

-513 YNNNSCRCNP
+513 YNNNSCQCNP

-576 RGTARVGATLSVY
+576 RGTARVGATLSVH

-626 YVPVAADEG
+626 YVPVASDEG

-652 SFTSGGTAPVA
+652 SFTSGA
-663 AAPVSLFTASTH
+663 
-675 DTPESHDGSAAFTF
+675 SAAVTAANNPATG
-689 ELRFSEAP
+689 AP
-697 ADGVT
+697 T
-702 DSTLEDHALAVI
+702 IS
-714 GGTVTDVSQLETGK
+714 GTVQ
-728 NLRWEITVQPS
+728 
-739 GNEEVIVTLPP
+739 
-750 TIDCAAQGAI
+750 
-760 CTGDGRMLSVAL
+760 
-772 AILVPGPQNAPAITG
+772 
-787 TARVGETL
+787 VGETL
-795 TASTTGITDS
+795 TASTTGIADS
-805 DGLTNATFTY
+805 DGLAF
-815 QWLADDAVISG
+815 
-826 ATGSTYMLVAA
+826 
-837 DVGKAIKVQVSFSDD
+837 
-852 ADNAESLTSA
+852 
-862 ATAAVTAANSPA
+862 
-874 TGAPTI
+874 
-880 TGTARVGETLTAST
+880 
-894 TGITDSDGLTN
+894 

-927 TSSTYTLVAGDAD
+927 TGSTYTLVAADAG

-1003 ANVTFTYQW
+1003 AF
-1012 LADDAAI
+1012 
-1019 SGATASTHTLVAAD
+1019 
-1033 ADTGIKVRVS
+1033 
-1043 FTDDAGNTESLTN
+1043 
-1056 ESALIVMAANN
+1056 
-1067 PATGAPTISGTAQV
+1067 
-1081 GETLTASTTGI
+1081 
-1092 ADSDGLTNATF
+1092 ATF
-1103 TYQWLADDAAIS
+1103 TYQWLADDTDITDAT
-1115 GATASTYTLVAADAG
+1115 GATYTPAAADAG

-1148 LTSGASAAVTAANS
+1148 LTSGASAAVTAAKN
-1162 PATGA
+1162 PA
-1167 PTISGTAQVGE
+1167 SGTA
-1178 TLTASTT
+1178 
-1185 GITDSDGL
+1185 
-1193 TNATFT
+1193 
-1199 YQWIKLDSN
+1199 
-1208 LNDSDISGAT
+1208 
-1218 SSTYTLVAG
+1218 
-1227 DADTGIKVR
+1227 R
-1236 VSFTDDAGNTES
+1236 
-1248 LTNESVLI
+1248 
-1256 VTAANSPATGAP
+1256 
-1268 TISGTAQVGETLTAS
+1268 VGETLTAS
-1283 ATGITD
+1283 ATGIAD

-1294 NATFTYQWIKLDSNL
+1294 NVTFTYQWLAD
-1309 NDSDISGA
+1309 DTDITDATGA
-1317 TSSTYTLVA
+1317 TYTPAA
-1326 ADAGTGIKVRV
+1326 ADAGKAIKVQV
-1337 SFTDDRGNTESLT
+1337 SFTDDAGNAESLT
-1350 TESALIVT
+1350 SAATAAVT

-1369 ISGTAQVGET
+1369 ITGTAQVGET
-1379 LAASTTGITDS
+1379 LTASTTGITDS

-1401 WLADDAAI
+1401 WLADDTDI
-1409 SGASGA
+1409 TGA
-1415 TGSTYTLVAADA
+1415 TGATYTPAAADT

-1438 DDAGNAESLTSAAS
+1438 DDAGNTETLTSAAT

-1490 LTNATFTYQWLADD
+1490 LT
-1504 ADIAGAT
+1504 
-1511 GSTYTLVAADAGKT
+1511 S
-1525 VKVQVSFTDDA
+1525 
-1536 GNAESLTSAASAAVT
+1536 
-1551 AANSPATGAP
+1551 
-1561 TISGTAQVGETLAAS
+1561 
-1576 TTGITDSDGL
+1576 
-1586 TNATFT
+1586 
-1592 YQWLADDAD
+1592 
-1601 IAGATGSTYTLVA
+1601 
-1614 ADAGKAIEVQ
+1614 
-1624 VSFTDDAGNAESLTS
+1624 
-1639 AASAAVTAV
+1639 
-1648 NSPATG
+1648 
-1654 APTISGTAQVG
+1654 
-1665 ETLTAS
+1665 
-1671 ATGITDSD
+1671 
-1679 GLTNA
+1679 
-1684 TFTYQWLADDADIAG
+1684 
-1699 ATGSTYTLVAADS
+1699 
-1712 GKAIKVQVSFT
+1712 
-1723 DDAGNA
+1723 
-1729 ESLTSV
+1729 
-1735 ASAAVTAAPR
+1735 
-1745 QTRFTAATHSA
+1745 
-1756 PASHDGSAAFTFELR
+1756 
-1771 FSEESP
+1771 
-1777 LSYRTLRDHAFTVT
+1777 
-1791 GGEVVKARR
+1791 
-1800 LEQGKNVRWEI
+1800 
-1811 TVRPDGNGTVTI
+1811 
-1823 VLPVTTDCAAEGAIC
+1823 
-1838 TAGGRMLSNE
+1838 
-1848 LTFTVPGPS
+1848 
-1857 TEQPTQENSAA
+1857 
-1868 AGAPTVSGTAR
+1868 
-1879 VGETLTAS
+1879 
-1887 ATGISDSDGLTGAT
+1887 AT

-1927 AGKAVKVQV
+1927 AGKAIKVQV

-1941 ADNDETLTS
+1941 AGNAELLTSAATTAAALPPLTASAHDVPASHDGSAAFTFELHFSETPNDGFSYKTLRDHAFTATGGEVVKARRLERGKNVRWEITVQPSRNAGVTVALPATTDCSSQGAICTGDGRKLSSALEVTVPGPEASSQQSQQQNSAATGAPAITGTARVGETLTANTTGIADSDGLTRATFAYQWLADDADITDATGSTYTPAAIDAGKAIMVEVSFTDDAGNAETLTS
-1950 AATSAVEAAAQ
+1950 AATAAV
-1961 ATQLTASVHGVPASH
+1961 TLPPLTASVHGVPASH

-1983 FELRFSEESPLS
+1983 FELRFSEEMPLS
-1995 YRTLR
+1995 YKTLR
-2000 DHAFTVTGGEVVKA
+2000 DHAFTATGGEVVKA
-2014 RRLEQGK
+2014 RRLEKGK
-2021 NVRWET
+2021 NLGWEI
-2027 TVRPDGNGTVTIVLP
+2027 TVQPSGNADVTVALP
-2042 VTTDC
+2042 ATTDC
-2047 SSQGAICTEEGRPL
+2047 SSQGAICTGDGRML
-2061 SNRLELT
+2061 SNELT
-2068 VAGPGG
+2068 FTVNGPGG

>member
-1 MPSNKTNSA
+1 MKMTSIFN
-10 ANPGRVCIT
+10 
-19 LSFRLGV
+19 SFRLGV

-36 MLVMTGATPA
+36 LLVITDANSALA
-46 QSQEIATV
+46 QSTATV

-66 EIIGFAKT
+66 EIMGFAHT

-87 LHQVR
+87 LDQVR
-92 LHMSAHSWGT
+92 LYMSAHSWGT

-288 KPGAT
+288 KSGAT

-298 KSSYSLTFSVTD
+298 KSSYSLTVSVTD

-328 HVSIRVTNIDEPGTV
+328 HVSIRVTNIDEPGRV
-343 KLSTTDPRVGRS
+343 SLSTTEPRMGRS
-355 VRASISDPDGFPKPF
+355 VRASISDPDGSPKPF

-392 SDMTPESYTPTED
+392 SDMTPESYTPTEE

-420 ECRRVYFNND
+420 ECRRVYLNND

-513 YNNNSCRCNP
+513 YNNNSCQCNP

-576 RGTARVGATLSVY
+576 RGTARVGATLSVH

-626 YVPVAADEG
+626 YVPVASDEG

-652 SFTSGGTAPVA
+652 SFTSGA
-663 AAPVSLFTASTH
+663 
-675 DTPESHDGSAAFTF
+675 SAAVTAANNPATG
-689 ELRFSEAP
+689 AP
-697 ADGVT
+697 T
-702 DSTLEDHALAVI
+702 IS
-714 GGTVTDVSQLETGK
+714 GTVQ
-728 NLRWEITVQPS
+728 
-739 GNEEVIVTLPP
+739 
-750 TIDCAAQGAI
+750 
-760 CTGDGRMLSVAL
+760 
-772 AILVPGPQNAPAITG
+772 
-787 TARVGETL
+787 VGETL
-795 TASTTGITDS
+795 TASTTGIADS
-805 DGLTNATFTY
+805 DGLAF
-815 QWLADDAVISG
+815 
-826 ATGSTYMLVAA
+826 
-837 DVGKAIKVQVSFSDD
+837 
-852 ADNAESLTSA
+852 
-862 ATAAVTAANSPA
+862 
-874 TGAPTI
+874 
-880 TGTARVGETLTAST
+880 
-894 TGITDSDGLTN
+894 

-927 TSSTYTLVAGDAD
+927 TGSTYTLVAADAG

-1003 ANVTFTYQW
+1003 AFATFTYQW
-1012 LADDAAI
+1012 IKLDSSLNDSDI
-1019 SGATASTHTLVAAD
+1019 SGATGSTYTLVAAD
-1033 ADTGIKVRVS
+1033 AGTGIKVRVS
-1043 FTDDAGNTESLTN
+1043 FTDDAGNTESLTSGA
-1056 ESALIVMAANN
+1056 SAAVTAAKN

-1092 ADSDGLTNATF
+1092 ADSDGLAFATFTYQWIKLDSNLNDSDISGATGSTYTLVAADAGTGIKVRVSFTDDAGNTESLTSGASAAVTAANNPATGAPTISGTARVGETLTASATGIADSDGLAFATF
-1103 TYQWLADDAAIS
+1103 TYQWLADDTDITDAT
-1115 GATASTYTLVAADAG
+1115 GATYTPAAADAG

-1148 LTSGASAAVTAANS
+1148 LTSGASAAVTAAQNPASGTARVGETLTANNPATGAPTISGTARVGETLTASATGIADEDGRTNAVFAYHWLADDAAIEGATAATFTLTSSEQGKTVKVRVTFTDDAGNEESVTSDATAAVAATNSPAAGGPVIEGTPAVGQTLTATTSGIGDDDGIATSVFAYQWLADDAAIEGATASTYTLTYGEQGKTIKVTVTFTDDAGNAETLTSAATAAVEQPLTASIENAPDSHDGQSVFTFELRFSEEFGLSYKILRDHAFTVTGGAAIKARRLNPPGNVRWEISVRPSGDGAVTIVLPATTDCASNGAVCTEDGRKLSSALEITVPGREEQQESNS

-1167 PTISGTAQVGE
+1167 PTISGRAQVGE
-1178 TLTASTT
+1178 TLTATT
-1185 GITDSDGL
+1185 SGIADADGIA
-1193 TNATFT
+1193 NAIFT
-1199 YQWIKLDSN
+1199 YQWLADDAAIG
-1208 LNDSDISGAT
+1208 GAT
-1218 SSTYTLVAG
+1218 VSTYTVVAG
-1227 DADTGIKVR
+1227 DVGKALKVR
-1236 VSFTDDAGNTES
+1236 VTFTDEAGNDET
-1248 LTNESVLI
+1248 LTSSATGAVA
-1256 VTAANSPATGAP
+1256 AANSPATGAP
-1268 TISGTAQVGETLTAS
+1268 TISGTAQAGETLTADTS
-1283 ATGITD
+1283 GIAD
-1289 SDGLT
+1289 SDGLGGV
-1294 NATFTYQWIKLDSNL
+1294 TF
-1309 NDSDISGA
+1309 A
-1317 TSSTYTLVA
+1317 
-1326 ADAGTGIKVRV
+1326 
-1337 SFTDDRGNTESLT
+1337 
-1350 TESALIVT
+1350 
-1358 AANSP
+1358 
-1363 AAGAPT
+1363 
-1369 ISGTAQVGET
+1369 
-1379 LAASTTGITDS
+1379 
-1390 DGLTSATFTYQ
+1390 YQ
-1401 WLADDAAI
+1401 WLADDADI
-1409 SGASGA
+1409 TDA
-1415 TGSTYTLVAADA
+1415 TGSTYTPAAIDA
-1427 GKAIEVQVSFT
+1427 GKAIMVEVSFT
-1438 DDAGNAESLTSAAS
+1438 DDAGNAE
-1452 AAVTAANSPATGAPT
+1452 
-1467 ISGTAQVGETLTAS
+1467 
-1481 TTGIADSDG
+1481 
-1490 LTNATFTYQWLADD
+1490 
-1504 ADIAGAT
+1504 
-1511 GSTYTLVAADAGKT
+1511 
-1525 VKVQVSFTDDA
+1525 
-1536 GNAESLTSAASAAVT
+1536 
-1551 AANSPATGAP
+1551 
-1561 TISGTAQVGETLAAS
+1561 
-1576 TTGITDSDGL
+1576 
-1586 TNATFT
+1586 
-1592 YQWLADDAD
+1592 
-1601 IAGATGSTYTLVA
+1601 
-1614 ADAGKAIEVQ
+1614 
-1624 VSFTDDAGNAESLTS
+1624 
-1639 AASAAVTAV
+1639 
-1648 NSPATG
+1648 
-1654 APTISGTAQVG
+1654 
-1665 ETLTAS
+1665 
-1671 ATGITDSD
+1671 
-1679 GLTNA
+1679 
-1684 TFTYQWLADDADIAG
+1684 
-1699 ATGSTYTLVAADS
+1699 
-1712 GKAIKVQVSFT
+1712 
-1723 DDAGNA
+1723 
-1729 ESLTSV
+1729 
-1735 ASAAVTAAPR
+1735 
-1745 QTRFTAATHSA
+1745 
-1756 PASHDGSAAFTFELR
+1756 
-1771 FSEESP
+1771 
-1777 LSYRTLRDHAFTVT
+1777 
-1791 GGEVVKARR
+1791 
-1800 LEQGKNVRWEI
+1800 
-1811 TVRPDGNGTVTI
+1811 
-1823 VLPVTTDCAAEGAIC
+1823 
-1838 TAGGRMLSNE
+1838 
-1848 LTFTVPGPS
+1848 
-1857 TEQPTQENSAA
+1857 
-1868 AGAPTVSGTAR
+1868 
-1879 VGETLTAS
+1879 
-1887 ATGISDSDGLTGAT
+1887 
-1901 FTYQWLAD
+1901 
-1909 DAAISGA
+1909 
-1916 TGSTYTLVAAD
+1916 
-1927 AGKAVKVQV
+1927 
-1936 SFTDD
+1936 
-1941 ADNDETLTS
+1941 TLTS
-1950 AATSAVEAAAQ
+1950 AATAAV
-1961 ATQLTASVHGVPASH
+1961 TLPPLTASAHGVPASH

-1983 FELRFSEESPLS
+1983 FELRFSEEMPLS
-1995 YRTLR
+1995 YKTLR
-2000 DHAFTVTGGEVVKA
+2000 DHAFTATGGEVVKA
-2014 RRLEQGK
+2014 RRLEKGK
-2021 NVRWET
+2021 NLGWEI
-2027 TVRPDGNGTVTIVLP
+2027 TVQPSGNADVTVALP
-2042 VTTDC
+2042 ATTDC
-2047 SSQGAICTEEGRPL
+2047 SSQGAICTGDGRML
-2061 SNRLELT
+2061 SNELT
-2068 VAGPGG
+2068 FTVNGPGG

>member
-10 ANPGRVCIT
+10 TNPGRVCIT

-36 MLVMTGATPA
+36 LLVITDANSALA
-46 QSQEIATV
+46 QSTATV

-288 KPGAT
+288 KSGAT

-298 KSSYSLTFSVTD
+298 KSSYSLTVSVTD

-328 HVSIRVTNIDEPGTV
+328 HVSIRVTNIDEPGRV
-343 KLSTTDPRVGRS
+343 SLSTTEPRMGRS
-355 VRASISDPDGFPKPF
+355 VRASISDPDGSPKPF

-392 SDMTPESYTPTED
+392 SDMTPESYTPTEE

-420 ECRRVYFNND
+420 ECRRVYLNND

-513 YNNNSCRCNP
+513 YNNNSCQCNP

-576 RGTARVGATLSVY
+576 RGTARVGATLSVH

-626 YVPVAADEG
+626 YVPVASDEG

-652 SFTSGGTAPVA
+652 SFTSGA
-663 AAPVSLFTASTH
+663 
-675 DTPESHDGSAAFTF
+675 SAAVTAANNPATG
-689 ELRFSEAP
+689 AP
-697 ADGVT
+697 T
-702 DSTLEDHALAVI
+702 IS
-714 GGTVTDVSQLETGK
+714 GTVQ
-728 NLRWEITVQPS
+728 
-739 GNEEVIVTLPP
+739 
-750 TIDCAAQGAI
+750 
-760 CTGDGRMLSVAL
+760 
-772 AILVPGPQNAPAITG
+772 
-787 TARVGETL
+787 VGETL
-795 TASTTGITDS
+795 TASTTGIADS
-805 DGLTNATFTY
+805 DGLAF
-815 QWLADDAVISG
+815 
-826 ATGSTYMLVAA
+826 
-837 DVGKAIKVQVSFSDD
+837 
-852 ADNAESLTSA
+852 
-862 ATAAVTAANSPA
+862 
-874 TGAPTI
+874 
-880 TGTARVGETLTAST
+880 
-894 TGITDSDGLTN
+894 

-927 TSSTYTLVAGDAD
+927 TGSTYTLVAADAG

-1003 ANVTFTYQW
+1003 AF
-1012 LADDAAI
+1012 
-1019 SGATASTHTLVAAD
+1019 
-1033 ADTGIKVRVS
+1033 
-1043 FTDDAGNTESLTN
+1043 
-1056 ESALIVMAANN
+1056 
-1067 PATGAPTISGTAQV
+1067 
-1081 GETLTASTTGI
+1081 
-1092 ADSDGLTNATF
+1092 ATF
-1103 TYQWLADDAAIS
+1103 TYQWLADDTDITDAT
-1115 GATASTYTLVAADAG
+1115 GATYTPAAADAG

-1148 LTSGASAAVTAANS
+1148 LTSGASAAVTAAKN
-1162 PATGA
+1162 PA
-1167 PTISGTAQVGE
+1167 SGTA
-1178 TLTASTT
+1178 
-1185 GITDSDGL
+1185 
-1193 TNATFT
+1193 
-1199 YQWIKLDSN
+1199 
-1208 LNDSDISGAT
+1208 
-1218 SSTYTLVAG
+1218 
-1227 DADTGIKVR
+1227 R
-1236 VSFTDDAGNTES
+1236 
-1248 LTNESVLI
+1248 
-1256 VTAANSPATGAP
+1256 
-1268 TISGTAQVGETLTAS
+1268 VGETLTAS
-1283 ATGITD
+1283 ATGIAD

-1294 NATFTYQWIKLDSNL
+1294 N
-1309 NDSDISGA
+1309 
-1317 TSSTYTLVA
+1317 V
-1326 ADAGTGIKVRV
+1326 
-1337 SFTDDRGNTESLT
+1337 
-1350 TESALIVT
+1350 
-1358 AANSP
+1358 
-1363 AAGAPT
+1363 
-1369 ISGTAQVGET
+1369 
-1379 LAASTTGITDS
+1379 
-1390 DGLTSATFTYQ
+1390 TFTYQ
-1401 WLADDAAI
+1401 WLADDTDI
-1409 SGASGA
+1409 TDA

-1427 GKAIEVQVSFT
+1427 GKAI
-1438 DDAGNAESLTSAAS
+1438 
-1452 AAVTAANSPATGAPT
+1452 
-1467 ISGTAQVGETLTAS
+1467 
-1481 TTGIADSDG
+1481 
-1490 LTNATFTYQWLADD
+1490 
-1504 ADIAGAT
+1504 
-1511 GSTYTLVAADAGKT
+1511 
-1525 VKVQVSFTDDA
+1525 KVQVSFTDGL
-1536 GNAESLTSAASAAVT
+1536 GNT
-1551 AANSPATGAP
+1551 
-1561 TISGTAQVGETLAAS
+1561 
-1576 TTGITDSDGL
+1576 
-1586 TNATFT
+1586 
-1592 YQWLADDAD
+1592 
-1601 IAGATGSTYTLVA
+1601 
-1614 ADAGKAIEVQ
+1614 
-1624 VSFTDDAGNAESLTS
+1624 
-1639 AASAAVTAV
+1639 
-1648 NSPATG
+1648 
-1654 APTISGTAQVG
+1654 
-1665 ETLTAS
+1665 
-1671 ATGITDSD
+1671 
-1679 GLTNA
+1679 
-1684 TFTYQWLADDADIAG
+1684 
-1699 ATGSTYTLVAADS
+1699 
-1712 GKAIKVQVSFT
+1712 
-1723 DDAGNA
+1723 
-1729 ESLTSV
+1729 
-1735 ASAAVTAAPR
+1735 
-1745 QTRFTAATHSA
+1745 
-1756 PASHDGSAAFTFELR
+1756 
-1771 FSEESP
+1771 
-1777 LSYRTLRDHAFTVT
+1777 
-1791 GGEVVKARR
+1791 
-1800 LEQGKNVRWEI
+1800 
-1811 TVRPDGNGTVTI
+1811 
-1823 VLPVTTDCAAEGAIC
+1823 
-1838 TAGGRMLSNE
+1838 
-1848 LTFTVPGPS
+1848 
-1857 TEQPTQENSAA
+1857 
-1868 AGAPTVSGTAR
+1868 
-1879 VGETLTAS
+1879 
-1887 ATGISDSDGLTGAT
+1887 
-1901 FTYQWLAD
+1901 
-1909 DAAISGA
+1909 
-1916 TGSTYTLVAAD
+1916 
-1927 AGKAVKVQV
+1927 
-1936 SFTDD
+1936 
-1941 ADNDETLTS
+1941 ETLTS
-1950 AATSAVEAAAQ
+1950 AATAAVTAANTPAAAMVCTETVWAAAAQ
-1961 ATQLTASVHGVPASH
+1961 DPKPRLLVVDEVWSIMQHPEG
-1976 DGSAAFT
+1976 AAFLVSVAKRARKHRLGLQFIT
-1983 FELRFSEESPLS
+1983 QDVQDLLSEDTSRAITGHSGRRPPAERRFQAPAPAGRRRRERRRRRLRP
-1995 YRTLR
+1995 
-2000 DHAFTVTGGEVVKA
+2000 A
-2014 RRLEQGK
+2014 RR
-2021 NVRWET
+2021 
-2027 TVRPDGNGTVTIVLP
+2027 PPAMAAVLP
-2042 VTTDC
+2042 ARGTGC
-2047 SSQGAICTEEGRPL
+2047 C
-2061 SNRLELT
+2061 
-2068 VAGPGG
+2068 

>member
-1 MPSNKTNSA
+1 MKMTSIFN
-10 ANPGRVCIT
+10 
-19 LSFRLGV
+19 SFRLGV

-36 MLVMTGATPA
+36 LLVITDANSALA
-46 QSQEIATV
+46 QSTATV

-288 KPGAT
+288 KSGAT

-298 KSSYSLTFSVTD
+298 KSSYSLTVSVTD

-328 HVSIRVTNIDEPGTV
+328 HVSIRVTNIDEPGRV
-343 KLSTTDPRVGRS
+343 SLSTTEPRMGRS
-355 VRASISDPDGFPKPF
+355 VRASISDPDGSPKPF

-392 SDMTPESYTPTED
+392 SDMTPESYTPTEE

-420 ECRRVYFNND
+420 ECRRVYLNND

-513 YNNNSCRCNP
+513 YNNNSCQCNP

-576 RGTARVGATLSVY
+576 RGTARVGATLSVH

-626 YVPVAADEG
+626 YVPVASDEG

-652 SFTSGGTAPVA
+652 SFTSGA
-663 AAPVSLFTASTH
+663 
-675 DTPESHDGSAAFTF
+675 SAAVTAANNPATG
-689 ELRFSEAP
+689 AP
-697 ADGVT
+697 T
-702 DSTLEDHALAVI
+702 
-714 GGTVTDVSQLETGK
+714 
-728 NLRWEITVQPS
+728 
-739 GNEEVIVTLPP
+739 
-750 TIDCAAQGAI
+750 
-760 CTGDGRMLSVAL
+760 
-772 AILVPGPQNAPAITG
+772 ITG
-787 TARVGETL
+787 TAQVGETL
-795 TASTTGITDS
+795 TASTTGIS
-805 DGLTNATFTY
+805 
-815 QWLADDAVISG
+815 
-826 ATGSTYMLVAA
+826 
-837 DVGKAIKVQVSFSDD
+837 
-852 ADNAESLTSA
+852 
-862 ATAAVTAANSPA
+862 
-874 TGAPTI
+874 
-880 TGTARVGETLTAST
+880 
-894 TGITDSDGLTN
+894 DSDGLTN

-927 TSSTYTLVAGDAD
+927 TGSTYTLVAGDAD

-1003 ANVTFTYQW
+1003 AFATFTYQW
-1012 LADDAAI
+1012 IKLDSSLNDSDI
-1019 SGATASTHTLVAAD
+1019 SGATGSTYTLVAAD
-1033 ADTGIKVRVS
+1033 AGTGIKVRVS
-1043 FTDDAGNTESLTN
+1043 FTDDAGNTESLTSGA
-1056 ESALIVMAANN
+1056 SAAVTAANN

-1092 ADSDGLTNATF
+1092 ADSDGLAFATF
-1103 TYQWLADDAAIS
+1103 TYQWIKLDSSLNDSDIS
-1115 GATASTYTLVAADAG
+1115 GATGSTYTLVAADAG
-1130 KAIKVRVS
+1130 TGIKVRVS

-1148 LTSGASAAVTAANS
+1148 LTSGASAAVTAAKNPASGTARVGETLTANNPATGAPTISGTARVGETLTASTTGIADEDGRTNAVFAYHWLADDAAIEGATAATFTLTSSEQGKTVKVRVTFTDDAGNEESVTSDATAAVAATNSPATGGPVIEGTPAVGQTLTATTSGIGDDDGIATSVFAYQWLADDAAIEGATASTYTLTYGEQGKTIKVTVTFTDDVSNDESLTSDATAAVEQPLTASIENAPDSHDGQSVFTFELRFSEEFGLSYKILRDHAFTVTGGAAIKARRLNPPSNVRWEISVRPSGDGAVTIVLPATTDCASNGAVCTEDGRKLSSALEITVPGREEQQESNS

-1167 PTISGTAQVGE
+1167 PTISGRAQVGE
-1178 TLTASTT
+1178 TLTATT
-1185 GITDSDGL
+1185 SGIADADGIA
-1193 TNATFT
+1193 NAIFT
-1199 YQWIKLDSN
+1199 YQWLADDAAIG
-1208 LNDSDISGAT
+1208 GAT
-1218 SSTYTLVAG
+1218 VSTYTVVAG
-1227 DADTGIKVR
+1227 DVGKALKVR
-1236 VSFTDDAGNTES
+1236 VTFTDEAGNDET
-1248 LTNESVLI
+1248 LTSSATGAVA
-1256 VTAANSPATGAP
+1256 AANSPATGAP
-1268 TISGTAQVGETLTAS
+1268 TISGTAQAGETLTADTS
-1283 ATGITD
+1283 GIAD
-1289 SDGLT
+1289 SDGLGGV
-1294 NATFTYQWIKLDSNL
+1294 TF
-1309 NDSDISGA
+1309 A
-1317 TSSTYTLVA
+1317 
-1326 ADAGTGIKVRV
+1326 
-1337 SFTDDRGNTESLT
+1337 
-1350 TESALIVT
+1350 
-1358 AANSP
+1358 
-1363 AAGAPT
+1363 
-1369 ISGTAQVGET
+1369 
-1379 LAASTTGITDS
+1379 
-1390 DGLTSATFTYQ
+1390 YQ
-1401 WLADDAAI
+1401 WLVDDADI
-1409 SGASGA
+1409 TDA
-1415 TGSTYTLVAADA
+1415 TGSTYTPAAIDA
-1427 GKAIEVQVSFT
+1427 GKAIMVEVSFT
-1438 DDAGNAESLTSAAS
+1438 DDAGNAE
-1452 AAVTAANSPATGAPT
+1452 
-1467 ISGTAQVGETLTAS
+1467 
-1481 TTGIADSDG
+1481 
-1490 LTNATFTYQWLADD
+1490 
-1504 ADIAGAT
+1504 
-1511 GSTYTLVAADAGKT
+1511 
-1525 VKVQVSFTDDA
+1525 
-1536 GNAESLTSAASAAVT
+1536 
-1551 AANSPATGAP
+1551 
-1561 TISGTAQVGETLAAS
+1561 
-1576 TTGITDSDGL
+1576 
-1586 TNATFT
+1586 
-1592 YQWLADDAD
+1592 
-1601 IAGATGSTYTLVA
+1601 
-1614 ADAGKAIEVQ
+1614 
-1624 VSFTDDAGNAESLTS
+1624 
-1639 AASAAVTAV
+1639 
-1648 NSPATG
+1648 
-1654 APTISGTAQVG
+1654 
-1665 ETLTAS
+1665 
-1671 ATGITDSD
+1671 
-1679 GLTNA
+1679 
-1684 TFTYQWLADDADIAG
+1684 
-1699 ATGSTYTLVAADS
+1699 
-1712 GKAIKVQVSFT
+1712 
-1723 DDAGNA
+1723 
-1729 ESLTSV
+1729 
-1735 ASAAVTAAPR
+1735 
-1745 QTRFTAATHSA
+1745 
-1756 PASHDGSAAFTFELR
+1756 
-1771 FSEESP
+1771 
-1777 LSYRTLRDHAFTVT
+1777 
-1791 GGEVVKARR
+1791 
-1800 LEQGKNVRWEI
+1800 
-1811 TVRPDGNGTVTI
+1811 
-1823 VLPVTTDCAAEGAIC
+1823 
-1838 TAGGRMLSNE
+1838 
-1848 LTFTVPGPS
+1848 
-1857 TEQPTQENSAA
+1857 
-1868 AGAPTVSGTAR
+1868 
-1879 VGETLTAS
+1879 
-1887 ATGISDSDGLTGAT
+1887 
-1901 FTYQWLAD
+1901 
-1909 DAAISGA
+1909 
-1916 TGSTYTLVAAD
+1916 
-1927 AGKAVKVQV
+1927 
-1936 SFTDD
+1936 
-1941 ADNDETLTS
+1941 TLTS
-1950 AATSAVEAAAQ
+1950 AATAAV
-1961 ATQLTASVHGVPASH
+1961 TLPPLTASAHGVPASH

-1983 FELRFSEESPLS
+1983 FELRFSEEMPLS
-1995 YRTLR
+1995 YKTLR
-2000 DHAFTVTGGEVVKA
+2000 DHAFTATGGEVVKA
-2014 RRLEQGK
+2014 RRLERGK
-2021 NVRWET
+2021 NLGWEI
-2027 TVRPDGNGTVTIVLP
+2027 TVQPSGNADVTVALP
-2042 VTTDC
+2042 ATTDC
-2047 SSQGAICTEEGRPL
+2047 SSQGAICTGDGRML
-2061 SNRLELT
+2061 SNELT
-2068 VAGPGG
+2068 FTVNGPGG

>member
-10 ANPGRVCIT
+10 TTPGRARIA

-36 MLVMTGATPA
+36 ILVLTSATPA
-46 QSQEIATV
+46 LSQEISTV

-87 LHQVR
+87 LDQVR
-92 LHMSAHSWGT
+92 LYMSAHSWGT

-171 STAEDPATEAGW
+171 STAEHPATEAGW

-193 GARWEERESYAL
+193 GDRWVQRESYAL

-212 GGAPTMSTPV
+212 GGAPTISTPV

-267 TDAAKFNRVFALNAS
+267 TDAAKFNKVFALNAS

-384 IPFLPISG
+384 IPFLPISV

-504 PRTGVETKV
+504 PKTGVETKV

-576 RGTARVGATLSVY
+576 RGTARVGATLSVH

-697 ADGVT
+697 VEGVT

-772 AILVPGPQNAPAITG
+772 AILVPGPQNAPTITG

-795 TASTTGITDS
+795 TASATGITDS

-815 QWLADDAVISG
+815 QWLADDAAISG

-880 TGTARVGETLTAST
+880 TGTARVGETLTASA
-894 TGITDSDGLTN
+894 TGIADTDGLTNATFTYQWIKLDGNLNDSDISGATSSTYMLVAADADTGIKVRVSFTDDRGNTESLTNESALIVTAANNPATGAPTISGTAQVGETLTASATGISDSDGLTN
-905 ATFTYQWIKL
+905 AIFTYQWIKL

-927 TSSTYTLVAGDAD
+927 TSSTYMLVAADAG

-954 NTESLTNESAL
+954 NTESLTTESA
-965 IVMAANNPATGAP
+965 
-978 TISGTAQVGETLT
+978 
-991 ASTTGIADSDGL
+991 
-1003 ANVTFTYQW
+1003 
-1012 LADDAAI
+1012 
-1019 SGATASTHTLVAAD
+1019 
-1033 ADTGIKVRVS
+1033 
-1043 FTDDAGNTESLTN
+1043 
-1056 ESALIVMAANN
+1056 
-1067 PATGAPTISGTAQV
+1067 
-1081 GETLTASTTGI
+1081 
-1092 ADSDGLTNATF
+1092 
-1103 TYQWLADDAAIS
+1103 
-1115 GATASTYTLVAADAG
+1115 
-1130 KAIKVRVS
+1130 
-1138 FTDDAGNTES
+1138 
-1148 LTSGASAAVTAANS
+1148 
-1162 PATGA
+1162 
-1167 PTISGTAQVGE
+1167 
-1178 TLTASTT
+1178 
-1185 GITDSDGL
+1185 
-1193 TNATFT
+1193 
-1199 YQWIKLDSN
+1199 
-1208 LNDSDISGAT
+1208 
-1218 SSTYTLVAG
+1218 
-1227 DADTGIKVR
+1227 
-1236 VSFTDDAGNTES
+1236 
-1248 LTNESVLI
+1248 LI

-1283 ATGITD
+1283 ATGIAD

-1294 NATFTYQWIKLDSNL
+1294 NAIFTYQWIKLDSNL

-1317 TSSTYTLVA
+1317 TSSTYMLVA

-1337 SFTDDRGNTESLT
+1337 SFTDDAGNTESLT
-1350 TESALIVT
+1350 TESALI
-1358 AANSP
+1358 
-1363 AAGAPT
+1363 
-1369 ISGTAQVGET
+1369 
-1379 LAASTTGITDS
+1379 
-1390 DGLTSATFTYQ
+1390 
-1401 WLADDAAI
+1401 
-1409 SGASGA
+1409 
-1415 TGSTYTLVAADA
+1415 
-1427 GKAIEVQVSFT
+1427 
-1438 DDAGNAESLTSAAS
+1438 
-1452 AAVTAANSPATGAPT
+1452 VTAANSPATGAPT

-1481 TTGIADSDG
+1481 ATGIADSDG
-1490 LTNATFTYQWLADD
+1490 LTFATFTYQWLADD
-1504 ADIAGAT
+1504 AA
-1511 GSTYTLVAADAGKT
+1511 
-1525 VKVQVSFTDDA
+1525 
-1536 GNAESLTSAASAAVT
+1536 
-1551 AANSPATGAP
+1551 
-1561 TISGTAQVGETLAAS
+1561 IS
-1576 TTGITDSDGL
+1576 
-1586 TNATFT
+1586 
-1592 YQWLADDAD
+1592 
-1601 IAGATGSTYTLVA
+1601 GATGSTYTLVA
-1614 ADAGKAIEVQ
+1614 ADAGKAIKVQ
-1624 VSFTDDAGNAESLTS
+1624 VSFTDDRGNIESLTS
-1639 AASAAVTAV
+1639 VVTAAVTAV

-1654 APTISGTAQVG
+1654 APTISGTAQAG

-1684 TFTYQWLADDADIAG
+1684 TFTYQWLADDAAISG

-1712 GKAIKVQVSFT
+1712 GKVIKVQVSFT
-1723 DDAGNA
+1723 DDAGNT

-1735 ASAAVTAAPR
+1735 VTATAAPR
-1745 QTRFTAATHSA
+1745 QTPFTAATHSA
-1756 PASHDGSAAFTFELR
+1756 PAYHDGRSTFTFELR

-1777 LSYRTLRDHAFTVT
+1777 LSYRTLRDHAFTVM

-1857 TEQPTQENSAA
+1857 TEQPTQENSDAT
-1868 AGAPTVSGTAR
+1868 GAPTVSGTAR
-1879 VGETLTAS
+1879 VGETLTAG

-1941 ADNDETLTS
+1941 GGNEESLTS

-2000 DHAFTVTGGEVVKA
+2000 DHAFTVTGGKVVKA
-2014 RRLEQGK
+2014 RRVEQGK
-2021 NVRWET
+2021 NVRWEI
-2027 TVRPDGNGTVTIVLP
+2027 TVRPDGDGTVTIVLP
-2042 VTTDC
+2042 VTEDC
-2047 SSQGAICTEEGRPL
+2047 ASNHAICTEDGRPL
-2061 SNRLELT
+2061 SNRIEIA
-2068 VAGPGG
+2068 VPGPEG